1 MEITLKNVD
10 LRELE
15 LRIDYLKNEC
25 NLDEQIMDTDQQLS
39 DEEKEFFEEEI
50 IKIKEWISEL
60 KEEKRKITK

>member
-1 MEITLKNVD
+1 LKNVD
-10 LRELE
+10 LREWE

-25 NLDEQIMDTDQQLS
+25 NLDELIMNTDQQLS